1 MRIMWNCGC
10 YFTCW
15 KKLLTTEKKFVSH
28 PECKEMG
35 PISRKLYETLTG
47 IQYGKIKA
55 PDGWIKTIV

>member
-1 MRIMWNCGC
+1 
-10 YFTCW
+10 
-15 KKLLTTEKKFVSH
+15 
-28 PECKEMG
+28 MG